1 MKAPSVSRSARR
13 SILGLPVTQKT
24 FFPDGLVVW
33 SSEPYAV
40 DALLDVDVLDP
51 QHLDLL
57 LTLAVRVAGVTMEVV
72 DGEPAYRLERVIVHF
87 REGSWSLLEP
97 LLGP

>member
-1 MKAPSVSRSARR
+1 MGAPAHRFRSLKAPSVSRSARR

-40 DALLDVDVLDP
+40 DALLEPLMRCP
-51 QHLDLL
+51 HRG
-57 LTLAVRVAGVTMEVV
+57 LTLLETMVA
-72 DGEPAYRLERVIVHF
+72 
-87 REGSWSLLEP
+87 
-97 LLGP
+97 